1 MYSNRFKET
10 RIKRGLTQKQLA
22 DSLEISNI
30 AIQNYESQ
38 RRKPSYD
45 ILIAL
50 ADCLDVS
57 IDYLVG
63 RTDNPKINR

>member
-22 DSLEISNI
+22 DSLEICDI
-30 AIQNYESQ
+30 AIQSYESR
-38 RRKPSYD
+38 RRKPCYD